1 MILDQLLF
9 GLWITLPGQLEVNNH
24 VSNLVKKAVLT
35 PQNFFI
41 FNFTKTKQ
49 KILNM
54 TSIITPAIFDI
65 RGQLARLMDPIYI
78 NFLIGDVTLV
88 TEQKLN
94 QIFDI
99 VSSGAMSEGDH
110 FLNGISG
117 INKKYAIEI
126 IKKINEAISE
136 RERERILLRTE
147 PNTTTTIDEV
157 SCLLLFLIYFIRT

>member
-1 MILDQLLF
+1 
-9 GLWITLPGQLEVNNH
+9 
-24 VSNLVKKAVLT
+24 
-35 PQNFFI
+35 
-41 FNFTKTKQ
+41 
-49 KILNM
+49 M

-99 VSSGAMSEGDH
+99 VSSGAISEGEH